1 MASSYFTSVKMEG
14 ERNDVGI
21 ILNDEMK
28 IGVGL
33 LPVKRRSDRITW
45 VKVALNGGIIN
56 IMSAYAP
63 HKICGKNENIMFWE
77 EMDSQLR

>member
-1 MASSYFTSVKMEG
+1 MASSYFTPVKMEG
-14 ERNDVGI
+14 ERNGVGI
-21 ILNDEMK
+21 ILNDEME

-45 VKVALNGGIIN
+45 VKVDLNGGIIN
-56 IMSAYAP
+56 IMNAYAP
-63 HKICGKNENIMFWE
+63 HTICGKNENIMFWE